1 MARNRPMLA
10 AGMRACTSNSVDGIR
25 SPADG
30 CSVVPLPTTS
40 VVASWLLKAKVISPT
55 PVAGYV
61 PRAALLQRLDAVTE
75 RRFTAL
81 QAPAGFGK
89 TTVLADFTRRKQEQG
104 LLVGWIS
111 LDEDETLRVFGSYL
125 AYAFECAGLDL
136 SVLSDLD
143 AWSSSPVTYQIGMV
157 ARAIEFHAAPCV
169 LVLDEVDLLPRR
181 TVALIERL
189 VKRGPANLHFAM
201 AFRSNPGLDLAALVF
216 DGAGAV
222 IGTEEFRFSRSEIDQ
237 FFQGALTRRQL
248 AEVEEIAAGWPVA
261 LTVYRN
267 LGAAG
272 AGREADASRLTA
284 NFIGVRLL
292 RDLSERDRAFLFDL
306 AVFDWI
312 DADLLEEVLELSDA
326 RLRIAAL
333 SSLDGLLLPIDQD
346 GTVRRLHPLVR
357 EYCVDMLTVQDSERK
372 QFLHARIARALAARG
387 QATPAWRH
395 ASAAGDD
402 RLVGELIEQAGLF
415 EMWMR
420 HGAMRV
426 FSADR
431 FLTPEI
437 MALYPR
443 LALLRCVALAM
454 AVRSDE
460 AAAAYRA
467 FRQATDGGTRDR
479 DGGDAQGLAIDH
491 VFSQMALTGAD
502 AQAMHHRIDTLL
514 PADGVVES
522 DERGRFYLGTRHM
535 LLCVSC
541 YERGSLPESA
551 SHGAR
556 AHELYSEDMR
566 YGNIVVDIYL
576 GMAAMAG
583 GRVRDA
589 CERYERARQETRR
602 HFSSDPSLAV
612 CADAVMLEIDLE
624 RNRER
629 TIDRRTLKGL
639 MELPGIWSDIRSV
652 AVAVSAE
659 LTFERYDADAAVQL
673 LVQTAEDVRA
683 MRARA
688 LSNFV
693 SALLVSYLV
702 EVGRTE
708 RAARTWCEHELPD
721 EVAELF
727 DLDTHPWRTMEAM
740 AWARARLLAAQGEF
754 APAAEI
760 ADGLCT
766 TASTQGLTRTLLRG
780 LALSM
785 VIAERAGRTDR
796 AVARLLEFLP
806 LARDTGYVRPLV
818 RDREVSRTVLRRLL
832 DGMLDAD
839 TRDAAVS
846 MLADLDGPTPAAPS
860 FSPREVEV
868 LVEVREG
875 RRNREIAD
883 RLGISEEGVRFHLKN
898 IYRKT
903 GVSHRV
909 DAVRNAQ
916 SFGVLD

>member
-1 MARNRPMLA
+1 M
-10 AGMRACTSNSVDGIR
+10 
-25 SPADG
+25 
-30 CSVVPLPTTS
+30 PLPTTS
-40 VVASWLLKAKVISPT
+40 VVSSWLLKAKVIAPN
-55 PVAGYV
+55 PVVGYV
-61 PRAALLQRLDAVTE
+61 PRAALLQRLDGVIE

-89 TTVLADFTRRKQEQG
+89 TTVLADFTRRKKEEG

-111 LDEDETLRVFGSYL
+111 LDEDDTPRVFGSYL

-222 IGTEEFRFSRSEIDQ
+222 IGTEEFRFSRSEVDQ
-237 FFQGALTRRQL
+237 FFQGTLTRRQL
-248 AEVEEIAAGWPVA
+248 VEVEAFAAGWPVA

-272 AGREADASRLTA
+272 AGREADATKLTA
-284 NFIGVRLL
+284 NFVGVRLL

-306 AVFDWI
+306 AVFDWV
-312 DADLLEEVLELSDA
+312 DEDLLEEVLELSDA

-333 SSLDGLLLPIDQD
+333 SSLDGLLPPIDQD

-357 EYCVDMLTVQDSERK
+357 EYCVDMLTVQDPQRK
-372 QFLHARIARALAARG
+372 RFLHARIARALAARG

-395 ASAAGDD
+395 AGAAGDE

-420 HGAMRV
+420 HGATRV
-426 FSADR
+426 FSADQ

-454 AVRSDE
+454 AVRPDE
-460 AAAAYRA
+460 AAAAYGV
-467 FRQATDGGTRDR
+467 FRQSTDGGTRDR
-479 DGGDAQGLAIDH
+479 EGGDARALAVDH
-491 VFSQMALTGAD
+491 VFSQMALSGAD
-502 AQAMHHRIDTLL
+502 GQGLHHRIDTLL
-514 PADGVVES
+514 PADGVADSE
-522 DERGRFYLGTRHM
+522 ERGRFYLGTRHM
-535 LLCVSC
+535 LLCVSS

-551 SHGAR
+551 AHGAR
-556 AHELYSEDMR
+556 AHEFLAEDMR
-566 YGNIVVDIYL
+566 YGHIVVDIYL

-583 GRVRDA
+583 GRVEEA
-589 CERYERARQETRR
+589 CERYDRTRQNTRR

-612 CADAVMLEIDLE
+612 CADAVTLEIDLE
-624 RNRER
+624 RNRQR

-639 MELPGIWSDIRSV
+639 MQLPGIWADIRSV

-659 LTFERYDADAAVQL
+659 LTFEHYDADATVQL
-673 LVQTAEDVRA
+673 LAQTAEDVRA
-683 MRARA
+683 THARG
-688 LSNFV
+688 LSSFV

-702 EVGRTE
+702 EVGRAAE
-708 RAARTWCEHELPD
+708 AARTWRDHELPE
-721 EVAELF
+721 EVADLF
-727 DLDTHPWRTMEAM
+727 DLEEQPWRTMEAM
-740 AWARARLLAAQGEF
+740 ACARVRLLAAQGEF
-754 APAAEI
+754 AAA
-760 ADGLCT
+760 ADVADRLCT
-766 TASTQGLTRTLLRG
+766 TASALGLTRTLLRG
-780 LALSM
+780 LTLEM
-785 VIAERAGRTDR
+785 VVAERVGRTDR
-796 AVARLLEFLP
+796 AAGHLIEFL
-806 LARDTGYVRPLV
+806 RVVGDTGYVRPLV
-818 RDREVSRTVLRRLL
+818 RDREISRTVLRRLL

-839 TRDAAVS
+839 MRDAATS
-846 MLADLDGPTPAAPS
+846 TLAALDEPALAAPA
-860 FSPREVEV
+860 FSPREMEV

-916 SFGVLD
+916 SLGVLD